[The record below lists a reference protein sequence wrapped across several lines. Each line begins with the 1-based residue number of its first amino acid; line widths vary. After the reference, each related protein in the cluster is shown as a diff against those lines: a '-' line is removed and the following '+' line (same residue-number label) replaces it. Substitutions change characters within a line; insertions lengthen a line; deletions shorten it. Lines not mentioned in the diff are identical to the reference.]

1 MKDKKKRLWWADRLK
16 ITLAVLLV
24 LAAMIAK
31 AGSAAAGFILMLL
44 VLPVF
49 LGVEFTMN
57 RCPHCG
63 RHLDR
68 NRGQFCQ
75 HCGERIREEKA
86 DT

>member
-16 ITLAVLLV
+16 VFCLV
-24 LAAMIAK
+24 LMLILAMIGY
-31 AGSAAAGFILMLL
+31 AGSVVGLIGMFMVLPGFIAVELL
-44 VLPVF
+44 
-49 LGVEFTMN
+49 MN

-75 HCGERIREEKA
+75 HCGGRVREEKEN
-86 DT
+86 T